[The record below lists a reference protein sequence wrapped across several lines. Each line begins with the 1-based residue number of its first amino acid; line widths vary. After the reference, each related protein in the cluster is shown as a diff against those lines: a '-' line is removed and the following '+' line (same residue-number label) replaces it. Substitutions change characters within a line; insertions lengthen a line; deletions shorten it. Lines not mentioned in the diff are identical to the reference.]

1 MKRFCVFRE
10 VSRAEV
16 KPKQVIDCRWVFK
29 RKTDCF
35 GRIVRWRARLVAKG
49 FAQREWDSY
58 SPDEISSPVAHKQRL
73 RTMLSVC
80 TALNMEIRQLDIK
93 AAFLQ
98 SDLTEKIYLRM
109 PPDRRVPGQEDRILE
124 LSRAIYGLKQAS
136 ASFYGDVSAKLKSM
150 GFKATVGDPC
160 LFERTNEKGK

>member
-1 MKRFCVFRE
+1 
-10 VSRAEV
+10 
-16 KPKQVIDCRWVFK
+16 
-29 RKTDCF
+29 
-35 GRIVRWRARLVAKG
+35 
-49 FAQREWDSY
+49 
-58 SPDEISSPVAHKQRL
+58 
-73 RTMLSVC
+73 
-80 TALNMEIRQLDIK
+80 MEIRQLDIK

-150 GFKATVGDPC
+150 GFSCSWASLQLKLCLCKRNQHRYAPC
-160 LFERTNEKGK
+160 